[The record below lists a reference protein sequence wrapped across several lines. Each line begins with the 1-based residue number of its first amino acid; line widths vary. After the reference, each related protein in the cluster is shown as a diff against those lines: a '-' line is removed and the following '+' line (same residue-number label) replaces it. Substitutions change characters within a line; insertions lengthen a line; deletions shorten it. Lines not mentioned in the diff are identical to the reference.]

1 MEGVDMATGE
11 RYSNGLLEGFLFGRG
26 QLAMGYIL
34 EHVSG
39 NATLPKPQLAA
50 WEEVVAYASD
60 ALSEYQENG
69 DSERV
74 KELTGLMIDAT
85 DRAISFRKA

>member
-1 MEGVDMATGE
+1 MATGE

-34 EHVSG
+34 DHVSG

-74 KELTGLMIDAT
+74 KELTGLMMDAT

>member
-34 EHVSG
+34 DHLAGESP
-39 NATLPKPQLAA
+39 LPKPQLAA

-74 KELTGLMIDAT
+74 KELTALMMDAT

>member
-1 MEGVDMATGE
+1 MVGE
-11 RYSNGLLEGFLFGRG
+11 HYSNGLLEGFLFGRG

-34 EHVSG
+34 EHASG
-39 NATLPKPQLAA
+39 QTPLSKPQLAA

-69 DSERV
+69 DSEKV
-74 KELTGLMIDAT
+74 KELTGLMMDAT
-85 DRAISFRKA
+85 DKALALRNA

>member
-1 MEGVDMATGE
+1 MATGE